1 MKRLAFFISLLSLSP
16 AAAQTVDRDSFEVGV
31 AAYNAGNCREA
42 LRIMKKYEKTQ
53 PAAAYVV
60 RVCTLTTVSE
70 TDKGTSYEK
79 NLNELAK
86 GDLSQL
92 DKIAMIDRFNG
103 EIGGLSGAMR
113 VNALKT
119 RADGGDPT
127 AAFQLALLYQDG
139 RGVPQSFP
147 AAAKYFQT
155 AANGGNTAAMNAL
168 GVYRRF
174 GIGGVKNEQQ
184 ARELLENALL
194 KNNAF
199 ALYNAGRLY
208 IDAKEPLRAAIVT
221 EAGLKRFS
229 KTSDK
234 KRYARMNA
242 LAGQAKKMQTPFLR
256 AYLEKYRPYTMR
268 FLSDGGKGVAT
279 PAELPFPPEKMIE
292 ETPFMKFIRKDAFDN
307 RYKVFFP
314 LMPDWAGVGG
324 GRDNPVLNGKKP
336 PSPAPQDPDALSAL
350 YFRPADPRHISL
362 TLHREN
368 SVIPVMVGDT
378 LTLTVYTPLHETAS
392 TLKGGHLYVK
402 NTDYTLTFVDPS
414 GVLNP
419 SGDYVLTPVSPETGR
434 TESWLSRRFSIMK
447 EGVATVRF
455 SARKDAGENVFPYT
469 VKIIAVKG
477 KPPK

>member
-1 MKRLAFFISLLSLSP
+1 MKRAAFFISALLLSP
-16 AAAQTVDRDSFEVGV
+16 AGAQTVDRDSFEVGV

-53 PAAAYVV
+53 PSAAYVV
-60 RVCTLTTVSE
+60 RVCTLTTALE
-70 TDKGTSYEK
+70 TEKEASYEK
-79 NLNELAK
+79 NLTELAK

-103 EIGGLSGAMR
+103 EIGGLSGAMY
-113 VNALKT
+113 VNSLKK
-119 RADGGDPT
+119 RADGGDAA
-127 AAFQLALLYQDG
+127 AAFKLGLLYQEG
-139 RGVPQSFP
+139 RGVPQSLP

-155 AANGGNTAAMNAL
+155 AANGGDAAAMNAL

-174 GIGGVKNEQQ
+174 GIGVEKDEKQ

-194 KNNAF
+194 NNNAF

-208 IDAKEPLRAAIVT
+208 VDAKEPLRATIAA
-221 EAGLKRFS
+221 EAGLKRFD
-229 KTSDK
+229 KASDK
-234 KRYARMNA
+234 KRYTRMNA
-242 LAGQAKKMQTPFLR
+242 LAKQAKKMQTPFLR
-256 AYLEKYRPYTMR
+256 AYLEKYRPYATR
-268 FLSDGGKGVAT
+268 SLSDGGEGVAA

-292 ETPFMKFIRKDAFDN
+292 ETPFMKFVRKDAFDN

-314 LMPDWAGVGG
+314 LMPDWIGVGG
-324 GRDNPVLNGKKP
+324 GRDNPVLSAKTA

-362 TLHREN
+362 TLRRE
-368 SVIPVMVGDT
+368 SSAVPVMVGDT

-392 TLKGGHLYVK
+392 TLKGGHMYLK

-414 GVLNP
+414 GVLSAN
-419 SGDYVLTPVSPETGR
+419 GDYVLTPLSPATGR
-434 TESWLSRRFSIMK
+434 TESWLSRRFSIVK

-469 VKIIAVKG
+469 VKIVATKG